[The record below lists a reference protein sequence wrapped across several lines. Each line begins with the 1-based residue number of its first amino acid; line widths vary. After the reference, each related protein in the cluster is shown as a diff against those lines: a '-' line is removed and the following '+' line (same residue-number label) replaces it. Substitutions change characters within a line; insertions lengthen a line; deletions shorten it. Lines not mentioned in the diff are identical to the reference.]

1 MAPIVTIGLKLLG
14 LACNRRCKGSGFM
27 VSLYLWGV
35 SLGDDEQRRTVAG
48 GGGGGYTL
56 NPKPW

>member
-1 MAPIVTIGLKLLG
+1 MASIVTIGLKLLG
-14 LACNRRCKGSGFM
+14 LACNRRCKGLGFM

-35 SLGDDEQRRTVAG
+35 SLVDDEQG
-48 GGGGGYTL
+48 EPLPGGGGGYTL